1 MTNLQLLTIQMLGKY
16 LFTVQLSSTMVFD
29 LLFCL
34 NCIIFFF
41 TVIDLALKHLVC
53 VCVCAFSSA
62 WLEGEDDPVVAR
74 VNQRIED
81 ITGLT
86 VKTAE
91 LLQVRSSSACQPI
104 SPLNSRSH
112 AIRY

>member
-1 MTNLQLLTIQMLGKY
+1 M
-16 LFTVQLSSTMVFD
+16 
-29 LLFCL
+29 
-34 NCIIFFF
+34 
-41 TVIDLALKHLVC
+41 C
-53 VCVCAFSSA
+53 VFSSA

-91 LLQVRSSSACQPI
+91 LLQVRSSSACQP
-104 SPLNSRSH
+104 
-112 AIRY
+112 Y